1 MEKNYQIW
9 HHRRCILEAFIRK
22 EIVCPAEEAKGTSEG
37 DLAELLEKGKPVL
50 AAEQEFLQTIFNSDS
65 KNYHAWS
72 HKIWM
77 IERYELWSDPAHLE
91 FIECMLDKDVEN
103 NSVWSFR
110 YFIKMRTL
118 DQQKRNGKGSGFSS
132 ALVEKEC

>member
-1 MEKNYQIW
+1 M
-9 HHRRCILEAFIRK
+9 
-22 EIVCPAEEAKGTSEG
+22 AEH
-37 DLAELLEKGKPVL
+37 LEKGKPVL
-50 AAEQEFLQTIFNSDS
+50 AAEQEFLNTIFSSDS

-91 FIECMLDKDVEN
+91 FIERMLDNDVEN

-118 DQQKRNGKGSGFSS
+118 DRQERQGKGTGVS
-132 ALVEKEC
+132 ALEQECGYMLDQRLSMSFFNEAAWAYLRGFIATTEEEAS